1 MTTHPESSNTS
12 EQEDGIYDD
21 SQPPLWQRIVDLGA
35 SLPPETWDRFPSDLA
50 SNLYHYLYGDGKDE

>member
-12 EQEDGIYDD
+12 EQEDQTYDD

-35 SLPPETWDRFPSDLA
+35 SLPPEVWDRFPTDFA
-50 SNLYHYLYGDGKDE
+50 SNLDHYLYGSDE